1 MQPFFGRAARELRK
15 IETREKAAFAIEHD
29 YLQFVAVIP
38 DEIYLARETTEE
50 LRVLVLEP
58 QPEHFGLGGRDAVH
72 RFFKVMTDCDYIQ
85 PARGLPAL
93 FLL

>member
-1 MQPFFGRAARELRK
+1 MSAPRGVFLRDRLHGLRVQMQPFFGRAARELRK
-15 IETREKAAFAIEHD
+15 IETREKAAFAIEHH

-58 QPEHFGLGGRDAVH
+58 QP
-72 RFFKVMTDCDYIQ
+72 
-85 PARGLPAL
+85 
-93 FLL
+93 